1 MTEILDCDFVVVGAG
16 SAGCVLANRLSA
28 DPANRVILL
37 EAGPAE
43 NWMVRMPAAIA
54 ALVPLRSPRN
64 WAFRTVPQPE
74 LGGRKGYQ
82 PRGRGLGGSSTIN
95 AMIYARGTPG
105 DYDGWARQNPG
116 WSYADVLPHFRA
128 AENFTAGPTG
138 GNTLHG
144 GSGPLTVCAQRS
156 PHPASQAFVAA
167 CVEAGLPANSDFS
180 GPSLEGAGLYHVTQ
194 QHGQRMSV
202 ARSYLEPVRQR
213 PNLRV
218 ITGAIAGR
226 ILFDQRRATGV
237 AFRQGASQREVR
249 AGREVI
255 LSAGAFQSP
264 QLLML
269 SGIGPAAHLRQGG
282 LAVLHDLPGVGENLQ
297 DHLDFLQL
305 HQSPDASFFGFTLY
319 QTLAAPAHLW
329 NYAVRQRG
337 RLTTNVAEA
346 GAFFRTDPALVEPDI
361 QLHFCI
367 AAVGDHGRERHWGVS
382 GIGLHTC
389 VLTPK
394 SRGTVRL
401 KSADPTDAPLID
413 PRYLS
418 HPDDLPRLVS
428 GAREAQRLL
437 RQPAFAPYLGRA
449 LHGSEA
455 PNENELAGHIR
466 ARADTIYHPVG
477 TCRMGPGQLPGH
489 LDVVDARLRVH
500 GIANLRVVDAAIMPE
515 IVRGNTNAPTI
526 MIAEK
531 AASMIAAD
539 HKQGG

>member
-1 MTEILDCDFVVVGAG
+1 MTEMLECDYVVVGGG
-16 SAGCVLANRLSA
+16 SAGCVLGNRLSEN
-28 DPANRVILL
+28 PANRVVLL

-54 ALVPLRSPRN
+54 ALVPLRTQRN

-105 DYDGWARQNPG
+105 DYDGWAQENAG
-116 WSYADVLPHFRA
+116 WSYADVLPHFRNS
-128 AENFTAGPTG
+128 ECFTAGPTG

-144 GSGPLTVCAQRS
+144 GAGPLPVSAQRF
-156 PHPASQAFVAA
+156 PHPASHAFVAA
-167 CVEAGLPANSDFS
+167 CVEAGLPANLDFS

-194 QHGQRMSV
+194 KDGQRASV
-202 ARSYLEPVRQR
+202 ARAYLEPVRQR
-213 PNLRV
+213 ANLRV
-218 ITGAIAGR
+218 ITGAMAER

-237 AFRQGASQREVR
+237 VFSQGPARREVR
-249 AGREVI
+249 ARREVI

-269 SGIGPAAHLRQGG
+269 SGIGPAAHLRQLG
-282 LAVLHDLPGVGENLQ
+282 LQVLRDLPGVGENLQ

-305 HQSPDASFFGFTLY
+305 HRSPDASLFGFTLY

-329 NYAVRQRG
+329 NYAVRRSG

-346 GAFFRTDPALVEPDI
+346 GAFFRTDPALAEPDI

-401 KSADPTDAPLID
+401 RTANPMDGPLID

-418 HPDDLPRLVS
+418 HPDDLPRMLS
-428 GAREAQRLL
+428 GAREAQRIL
-437 RQPAFAPYLGRA
+437 RQPAFARYLGRA

-455 PNENELAGHIR
+455 PDDTELSELIR

-477 TCRMGPGQLPGH
+477 TCRMGLGPA
-489 LDVVDARLRVH
+489 DVVDARLRVH
-500 GIANLRVVDAAIMPE
+500 GIANLRVVDASIMPE
-515 IVRGNTNAPTI
+515 IVRGNTNAPSV

-531 AASMIAAD
+531 AAAMIAVD
-539 HKQGG
+539 QKQAG